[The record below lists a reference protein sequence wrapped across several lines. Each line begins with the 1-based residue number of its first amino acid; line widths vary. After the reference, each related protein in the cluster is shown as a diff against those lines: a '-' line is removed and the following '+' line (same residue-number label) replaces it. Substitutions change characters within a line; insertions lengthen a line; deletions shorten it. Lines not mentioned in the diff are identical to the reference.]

1 MLITSDQMKEYIGID
16 LHKAF
21 FQACLVSATGERP
34 CAGRARERVGRAL
47 TGRVY

>member
-21 FQACLVSATGERP
+21 FQACLVSATGER
-34 CAGRARERVGRAL
+34 VGRAL